1 MEGETRV
8 RRNAYATE
16 VDCSVTL
23 WPGGKIC
30 YTWDSSLSDSA
41 DGQTMMELVEDV
53 FDHYM
58 DVSCVEFYP
67 STASECDGIDA
78 MDVKL
83 VEQTAGCWA
92 HIGCSNNQ
100 NTFINVSPE
109 CATFGVVTHELFHSL
124 GRYHEQSR
132 NDRDEH
138 IKVNWDAIETEK
150 QGNYKKCSNKPYTDT
165 YDYQSIMHYGDMYFA
180 SGSAETMTI
189 IESNKERYQKLM
201 GTQTQL
207 SPNDVVTLNT
217 MYKCYSDGMD
227 VNCAHG
233 GVKKAN
239 GDCFCVEPF
248 TGSNCEDVDPA
259 LGVIVEVEG
268 ESFVESPNFP
278 SNYPV
283 NQKTFIVLQCPAGK
297 R

>member
-1 MEGETRV
+1 
-8 RRNAYATE
+8 
-16 VDCSVTL
+16 
-23 WPGGKIC
+23 
-30 YTWDSSLSDSA
+30 
-41 DGQTMMELVEDV
+41 
-53 FDHYM
+53 
-58 DVSCVEFYP
+58 
-67 STASECDGIDA
+67 
-78 MDVKL
+78 
-83 VEQTAGCWA
+83 
-92 HIGCSNNQ
+92 
-100 NTFINVSPE
+100 
-109 CATFGVVTHELFHSL
+109 
-124 GRYHEQSR
+124 
-132 NDRDEH
+132 
-138 IKVNWDAIETEK
+138 
-150 QGNYKKCSNKPYTDT
+150 
-165 YDYQSIMHYGDMYFA
+165 MHYGDMYFA

-227 VNCAHG
+227 VKCAHG

-297 R
+297 RVSIKFLTFEVEQYGTGCGYDWLDIRVGPGDIYGNKFCGKDLQDATLESEDNYIVFKFVTNGAWEYEGFEDEVTCI